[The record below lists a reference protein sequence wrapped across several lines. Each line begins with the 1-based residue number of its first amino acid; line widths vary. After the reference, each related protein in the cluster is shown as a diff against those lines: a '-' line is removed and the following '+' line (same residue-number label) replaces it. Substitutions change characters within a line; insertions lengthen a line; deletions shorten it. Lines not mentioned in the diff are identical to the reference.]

1 MIETVSNQLAPG
13 SNSRSQLGWVIVSGL
28 LIGTFFSLF
37 VVPVAYTFLSRRC
50 GLGVNGGD
58 SEA

>member
-1 MIETVSNQLAPG
+1 MTSLTIILGALPLVLDGGSG

-37 VVPVAYTFLSRRC
+37 VVPVAYDILSRK
-50 GLGVNGGD
+50 
-58 SEA
+58 SK